1 MTISLFSDIFTRRK
15 EIKIE
20 IAGTVGAM
28 DLLFIYYL
36 FFQEANIFIYRLFLA
51 NEAFKTALTLKII
64 T

>member
-1 MTISLFSDIFTRRK
+1 
-15 EIKIE
+15 
-20 IAGTVGAM
+20 M